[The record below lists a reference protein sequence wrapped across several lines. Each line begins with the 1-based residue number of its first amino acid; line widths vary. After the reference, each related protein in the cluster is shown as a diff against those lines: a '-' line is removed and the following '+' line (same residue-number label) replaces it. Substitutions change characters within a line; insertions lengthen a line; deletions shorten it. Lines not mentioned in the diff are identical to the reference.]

1 MTEQQWL
8 AAKSAAAMVKHL
20 CETCS
25 AARRKDG
32 RRKLRLLACACC
44 RRVWDRLKEER
55 DRDMLLVGEKLA
67 DGLATPEEVEAA
79 RQRCLDRTEYIWP
92 AIRAAVA
99 TTEPQPRTAVK
110 QVMFDVCCAVASHGQ
125 GYPER
130 WTAEGTAHAE
140 VVREIFG
147 NPFRPL
153 RIDPAWRAW
162 NDGTVVRIA
171 RAIYDER
178 AFDRMPVLADALEDA
193 GCDDPAVLSHCR
205 GPGPHYRGC
214 FLLDALL
221 EKE

>member
-8 AAKSAAAMVKHL
+8 ASRSALAMLQHL
-20 CETCS
+20 CERCGV
-25 AARRKDG
+25 ARRKNG
-32 RRKLRLLACACC
+32 RRKLRLFACACC

-55 DRDMLLVGEKLA
+55 DRQIIEIAENFA
-67 DGLATPEEVEAA
+67 DGLATQEEVTAA
-79 RQRCLDRTEYIWP
+79 RERCLDRTDYIWP
-92 AIRAAVA
+92 ASRAAIA
-99 TTEPQPRTAVK
+99 TTDPQPRTAAK

-130 WTAEGTAHAE
+130 WTAESTAHAD

-147 NPFRPL
+147 NPFHPV
-153 RIDPAWRAW
+153 RIEPAWRAW
-162 NDGTVVRIA
+162 NEGTVVRIA

-178 AFDRMPVLADALEDA
+178 AFDRMPILADALEDA
-193 GCDDPAVLSHCR
+193 GCGDPAILSHCR

-221 EKE
+221 GKE

>member
-1 MTEQQWL
+1 MTEQKWL
-8 AAKSAAAMVKHL
+8 ASQSTGAMVKHL
-20 CETCS
+20 CETCG
-25 AARRKDG
+25 AARRKNG

-67 DGLATPEEVEAA
+67 DGLVTAEEVEAA

-92 AIRAAVA
+92 AIRAAIA

-110 QVMFDVCCAVASHGQ
+110 EVMFNVCMAVASHGQ

-130 WTAEGTAHAE
+130 WTAESTAHAD

-147 NPFRPL
+147 NPFHPV
-153 RIDPAWRAW
+153 RIDLAWRRW
-162 NDGTVVRIA
+162 NDGMVVRIA

-178 AFDRMPVLADALEDA
+178 AFDRMPILADALEDA
-193 GCDDPAVLSHCR
+193 GCTDESILSHCR

-221 EKE
+221 DKE